1 MEKKDDSLGLTA
13 KEDYELAVNALGGIM
28 WCLKKCMIDTE
39 ILTMKNFEIYQPV
52 DNMITDDMKNSSQI
66 KKAFTQQKYMV
77 LDSISLVNLEIFEN
91 NFDGTQTG
99 TLFEQV
105 DFCMTLFGKRLLKN
119 WLVNPLCDPDAI
131 NDRLDAIEDLRE
143 LENLQVITDGLKAL
157 PDLERL
163 VSKVHQLGNV
173 RKDHPDSRAVMFE
186 NDIYRWEINTFMIN

>member
-1 MEKKDDSLGLTA
+1 MTA

-52 DNMITDDMKNSSQI
+52 DNLITSDMKNSSQI

-105 DFCMTLFGKRLLKN
+105 DFCMTPFGKRLLKN
-119 WLVNPLCDPDAI
+119 WLVNPLCDPEAI

-143 LENLQVITDGLKAL
+143 LENLQLVTDSLRAL

-173 RKDHPDSRAVMFE
+173 RRDHPDSRAVMFE
-186 NDIYRWEINTFMIN
+186 NDVYRLVHQIFAGF

>member
-186 NDIYRWEINTFMIN
+186 NDIYR